1 MCEKHQIYMTG
12 IVGLGEQ
19 ESYHPNKFGHTMIF
33 VEIAKQLN
41 HESLL
46 TYSKYPSAGDESVNA
61 PSSIYFDKGAP
72 SSVNTTTLALLVL
85 GVVLFWRSSRIPSE
99 LIGIAM
105 AVIFAMVFHVDA
117 YGVEFLGSLPSNMP
131 NLIVP
136 TVSLEMLNTIM
147 PTVLS
152 IALVVLV
159 QSSMTARSIGS
170 EHDDKIQTNQDTA
183 ALGIANIASALF
195 HGYTVSASPPR
206 SQLADSLGMR
216 SQLSGI
222 VASLAMMAL
231 IVFGSTLLH
240 YVPLAALA
248 AIVCTAE
255 TLFAYLL
262 Y

>member
-1 MCEKHQIYMTG
+1 
-12 IVGLGEQ
+12 
-19 ESYHPNKFGHTMIF
+19 
-33 VEIAKQLN
+33 
-41 HESLL
+41 
-46 TYSKYPSAGDESVNA
+46 
-61 PSSIYFDKGAP
+61 
-72 SSVNTTTLALLVL
+72 
-85 GVVLFWRSSRIPSE
+85 
-99 LIGIAM
+99 
-105 AVIFAMVFHVDA
+105 
-117 YGVEFLGSLPSNMP
+117 
-131 NLIVP
+131 
-136 TVSLEMLNTIM
+136 M

-231 IVFGSTLLH
+231 IVFGGTLLH

-248 AIVCTAE
+248 AIVCTVCNHRCYYI
-255 TLFAYLL
+255 LGV
-262 Y
+262 